1 MFFCRAV
8 LTCCTWNFQLNI
20 VSWITSKCDYKICI
34 QDSSS
39 VFMMSVRRYFFWLFT
54 KGYMPFTYNM
64 QDKPKL
70 PICLFFSNIKMLI
83 FVCTRYDTFELDS
96 KYLQLFISIYTYTGI
111 LNTHLI
117 FSLLFVNIS
126 IFYYV
131 LQEAF
136 ILKAHTIIT
145 KVLHVI

>member
-1 MFFCRAV
+1 
-8 LTCCTWNFQLNI
+8 
-20 VSWITSKCDYKICI
+20 
-34 QDSSS
+34 
-39 VFMMSVRRYFFWLFT
+39 
-54 KGYMPFTYNM
+54 MPFTYNM

-70 PICLFFSNIKMLI
+70 PIFFFFFSNIKMLI
-83 FVCTRYDTFELDS
+83 FVCIRYDTFELDS

-126 IFYYV
+126 IYYV

-136 ILKAHTIIT
+136 ILKEHTIIT